1 MRLAPFT
8 ALALV
13 VASSAVAQMPT
24 TPPGTMDVKRIGAGN
39 YTVDPNHT
47 QVVFTVNHLGFNSY
61 WGIVGGATGT
71 LTLDPTKPSAA
82 AVSIE
87 VPLSGLVTTSDK
99 LNEHLAKPEFFDSAQ
114 FPKATFKST
123 SVTVSGTSAKIAGN
137 LTLHGVTKP
146 IVLDAMFTGAG
157 PSPMG
162 GKATIGF
169 EATTTV
175 KRSDF
180 GVSYGVP
187 IVSDMVP
194 LKITVAFE
202 KADAMGKK

>member
-1 MRLAPFT
+1 MRLLPVAA
-8 ALALV
+8 ALLLATPAL
-13 VASSAVAQMPT
+13 AQMPT
-24 TPPGTMDVKRIGAGN
+24 TPPGAPDASRIGAGN

-61 WGIVGGATGT
+61 WGIFGGATGT
-71 LTLDPTKPSAA
+71 LVLDPAKPNAA

-87 VPLSGLVTTSDK
+87 IPLSGLVTTSAK
-99 LNEHLAKPEFFDSAQ
+99 LNEHLAKPDFFDSAK
-114 FPKATFKST
+114 FPTATFKST
-123 SVTVSGTSAKIAGN
+123 SVAVTGTTAKIAGS
-137 LTLHGVTKP
+137 LTLRGVTKP
-146 IVLDAMFTGAG
+146 VVLDAKFTGAG

-169 EATTTV
+169 EATTSV

-187 IVSDMVP
+187 LVSDVVP
-194 LKITVAFE
+194 LQITVAFE
-202 KADAMGKK
+202 KAGPAVKK